1 MDPSEQWALTWD
13 DLQEIYQEC
22 EKAGF
27 GVGSFGRFVETGTFL
42 GQTVVALSAHFS
54 ELHSIELSRECFE
67 AAKLFAW
74 KAQRPIHF
82 HQGHSTKVLQAIL
95 PKLNGPTVFYLD
107 AHFSGS
113 VTAGLEEKVPLPE
126 ELLLISELFPH
137 AALVIIDDLDLF
149 AQVNTFE
156 AIDGQTGAFSGRHP
170 SDWRSITCEA
180 LERSSSFRCFGSFKA
195 KNRFIL
201 QLRAD
206 GKGGID
212 SGQDRSSQFNAAFS
226 SVGAVCPDL
235 VHRQMDAQ
243 HPDREKHWVSFP
255 GLRLQSEVLE
265 RVRSQGQWWR
275 QIVSAIEKE
284 SSNHLGKASA
294 NYKELQEQMTA
305 ERTKTAKLCEKSVEK
320 KMTRK
325 ECIALHDDLLEAYMN
340 KDFQDKIKA
349 AWAAADG
356 NNAKQQKAKRQLCLP
371 LQLPIMA
378 KYGFEASEKGVF
390 ACLWAVRTTFFN
402 FKRPEEFDRELTLRA
417 ALLDFLVSPG
427 HSLHP
432 EVAQWAVQHYAA
444 TPGAGAVWKMR
455 KVQT

>member
-1 MDPSEQWALTWD
+1 MHVLGAPLIDVQSKKVTAHKGDDSGAEDEEEARYHGPKGKGPKGEGPKVLKTKRSRPIHAAHGALG
-13 DLQEIYQEC
+13 DLAR
-22 EKAGF
+22 AGF

-156 AIDGQTGAFSGRHP
+156 AIDGRTGAFSGRHP

-226 SVGAVCPDL
+226 SVGL
-235 VHRQMDAQ
+235 
-243 HPDREKHWVSFP
+243 
-255 GLRLQSEVLE
+255 
-265 RVRSQGQWWR
+265 
-275 QIVSAIEKE
+275 
-284 SSNHLGKASA
+284 
-294 NYKELQEQMTA
+294 
-305 ERTKTAKLCEKSVEK
+305 
-320 KMTRK
+320 
-325 ECIALHDDLLEAYMN
+325 
-340 KDFQDKIKA
+340 
-349 AWAAADG
+349 
-356 NNAKQQKAKRQLCLP
+356 
-371 LQLPIMA
+371 
-378 KYGFEASEKGVF
+378 
-390 ACLWAVRTTFFN
+390 
-402 FKRPEEFDRELTLRA
+402 
-417 ALLDFLVSPG
+417 
-427 HSLHP
+427 
-432 EVAQWAVQHYAA
+432 
-444 TPGAGAVWKMR
+444 
-455 KVQT
+455 